1 MKAQFSLTDIE
12 SIKRELLR
20 LLPNVK
26 SSHRVEAIARGLG
39 WNSNAA
45 LRADLLIDEAEREID
60 DTVFAAYLNTHGFS
74 AAGFGALG
82 EAVVCCKFAAERAA
96 IKLAMDIE
104 PSLARWGFGMIESP
118 AQTREQRKIEFQQA
132 REEMLT
138 AQGVAEFIRA
148 RYFLSHFRRRASIN
162 RRVSSY
168 GLKHQAEGFHR
179 DLGLA
184 DVYVGNGMLIAAAI
198 HLGFKVMRTGINAC
212 LNIGARQDHPIPN
225 HGPASLSPVLSE
237 RALPAGGKT
246 RLRAWRNVMIA
257 AINAGLD
264 QKQFGLDPDDNR
276 WTGDRGVYHL
286 AISGMPAIA
295 SVGDAGFGELAI
307 KVAVK
312 PRSDAEEFIK
322 PFTGPDEPFRAGEAF
337 ASGWLERRKGKWLQ
351 TSSRPLCY
359 FRRDLLPIL
368 GAPEIR
374 ANGYLPEGRVML

>member
-1 MKAQFSLTDIE
+1 MGGTA
-12 SIKRELLR
+12 
-20 LLPNVK
+20 
-26 SSHRVEAIARGLG
+26 
-39 WNSNAA
+39 NAA
-45 LRADLLIDEAEREID
+45 LRADLLIDGAEREVD

-82 EAVVCCKFAAERAA
+82 EAVVCCKFAAERSA
-96 IKLAMDIE
+96 IKSVMDIE
-104 PSLARWGFGMIESP
+104 PSLARWGFGMIDSP
-118 AQTREQRKIEFQQA
+118 GQTREQRTIEFQHA
-132 REEMLT
+132 REEMLAAPAV
-138 AQGVAEFIRA
+138 AQFVRA
-148 RYFLSHFRRRASIN
+148 HHFLSHFGRRASIN
-162 RRVSSY
+162 RRISSY

-179 DLGLA
+179 DLGLT

-212 LNIGARQDHPIPN
+212 LNIGAKQEHPIPN
-225 HGPASLSPVLSE
+225 HGPASPVLSE
-237 RALPAGGKT
+237 RALPAAGKT
-246 RLRAWRNVMIA
+246 RLMAWRNVMIA

-359 FRRDLLPIL
+359 FRRELLPIL
-368 GAPEIR
+368 GASEIP